1 MRTGI
6 KNFLISFIK
15 NNMRNSD
22 HATTI
27 FVLVLL
33 LFVAFIYLLD
43 HLPVWVQCVFFIWL
57 FFEKVKMNFYERRK

>member
-33 LFVAFIYLLD
+33 LFVAFIYRLD
-43 HLPVWVQCVFFIWL
+43 HLLGVGAVRI
-57 FFEKVKMNFYERRK
+57 FYLASF